1 MNYSGEQIIEFT
13 IYQRRF
19 LMNKKEKRLLG
30 FTVIPI
36 ILFLCVLSGC
46 TVKTA
51 NIWGSPET
59 GLILKYQMPEGQVLK
74 YESVSTM
81 TQTLDIMGQI
91 QEVEGETT
99 SSVTFTSRG
108 QSGSNHELTATLN
121 KMDMYFATSQGEIT
135 PDTNE
140 AVGKSFEIILSPTGN
155 ELELI
160 GITDLKIDMGPDGIQ
175 DLSGEFQ
182 DSFPDLAENPVKIG
196 DTWTSTVPITQT
208 SSNGV
213 STMTFTNVYTLE
225 GFEEM
230 DGHECVKLSIDTTG
244 TLEGTTE
251 QGGME
256 LISEATIEGTG
267 ICHFAYKEGIFIKII
282 AEGVAEG
289 TIFISSQN
297 LEIPM
302 SRTFKMESKLTK

>member
-1 MNYSGEQIIEFT
+1 MNT
-13 IYQRRF
+13 RV
-19 LMNKKEKRLLG
+19 KWHLG
-30 FTVIPI
+30 FAVIPI
-36 ILFLCVLSGC
+36 LMLLCVLPGC
-46 TVKTA
+46 AVKTA

-81 TQTLDIMGQI
+81 TQTLDVMGQI

-99 SSVTFTSRG
+99 SSVTFTSKG

-121 KMDMYFATSQGEIT
+121 KMDMYFATSQGEVT
-135 PDTNE
+135 PDSSE
-140 AVGKSFEIILSPTGN
+140 AVGKSFEVVLSPTGE

-160 GITDLKIDMGPDGIQ
+160 GITDLTVDLGPEGVQ
-175 DLSGEFQ
+175 DLAGEFQ

-196 DTWTSTVPITQT
+196 DTWTSTVPVIQT
-208 SSNGV
+208 SSNGEM
-213 STMTFTNVYTLE
+213 TMMFTHVYTLE
-225 GFEEM
+225 GFEDM
-230 DGHECVKLSIDTTG
+230 DGYECVKLSIDTTG
-244 TLEGTTE
+244 TQEGTTE

-256 LISEATIEGTG
+256 LLSEGVIEGTG
-267 ICHFAYKEGIFIKII
+267 TCHFAYKEGLFVKIV

-297 LEIPM
+297 IEIPM
-302 SRTFKMESKLTK
+302 SRTYNMESKLTK